1 MKKLVLLILSVFVY
15 MLQIDCNKTDEEIKE
30 IPITTNSEEALNHFI
45 KGRDLWENMH
55 IPEAALILDSAVMKD
70 SSFAMAYYYLAYSQN
85 DVTKLIEYLNKAK
98 SHVDKISEGEKLFI
112 LGINEELNNRY
123 GEAREIYKKLVV
135 LFPGDKRAHGQLAWH
150 YYRGGEFQSAIDSYK
165 KAFEIDS
172 NFAPTYN
179 MIGYCYSNLD
189 NFNEAEIALK
199 KYSELMPDEA
209 NPHDSYAEILMK
221 QGKFDESIKEY
232 QKALSIDP
240 NFSVSFIGLGT
251 DFVFKGN
258 YEKGRE
264 QFQKLLDAPYDDGYR
279 TIAYESLAY
288 SYIFENK
295 YHDAINEL
303 QKAYDLAKMNEDFTG
318 MSGYIS
324 MIGDI
329 LLEYGKHDEA
339 RKKYLNALELIQNS
353 RTAPEELKIEA
364 KKTFLLDEAFV
375 ALKKSEIAVAKDKA
389 EDYLKQT
396 LKSNNPREIKVY
408 HGLSGMIALYEK
420 RYDNA
425 VNELL
430 QANQRNP
437 RILFKIAEAYEDLG
451 NKEKAKE
458 FFLKTAN
465 FNEIST
471 NYAFVRNKA
480 FKKLEEYK

>member
-1 MKKLVLLILSVFVY
+1 MKKLILLFLSVFVY
-15 MLQIDCNKTDEEIKE
+15 TLQIDCNKADEEIKE
-30 IPITTNSEEALNHFI
+30 ISITTNSKEALNHFI

-70 SSFAMAYYYLAYSQN
+70 SSFAMAYYYLAYSQS
-85 DVTKLIEYLNKAK
+85 DLTKLLEYYNKAK

-123 GEAREIYKKLVV
+123 DEAREIYKKLVV

-150 YYRGGEFQSAIDSYK
+150 YYRRGEFQSAINSYK
-165 KAFEIDS
+165 KAIEIDP

-240 NFSVSFIGLGT
+240 NLSASFLGLGT
-251 DFVFKGN
+251 DFIFKGN

-303 QKAYDLAKMNEDFTG
+303 QKAYDLAKMNEDFIYYDWTLEKG
-318 MSGYIS
+318 ISYYMFSDGYVDQFGGPKGRKFMKKNFKRLILDIQDYP
-324 MIGDI
+324 MNKQKDI
-329 LLEYGKHDEA
+329 LEK
-339 RKKYLNALELIQNS
+339 N
-353 RTAPEELKIEA
+353 LKEWMGNLPQVDDI
-364 KKTFLLDEAFV
+364 LV
-375 ALKKSEIAVAKDKA
+375 MGMRIIMNNDKFTMN
-389 EDYLKQT
+389 K
-396 LKSNNPREIKVY
+396 
-408 HGLSGMIALYEK
+408 
-420 RYDNA
+420 
-425 VNELL
+425 
-430 QANQRNP
+430 
-437 RILFKIAEAYEDLG
+437 G
-451 NKEKAKE
+451 N
-458 FFLKTAN
+458 
-465 FNEIST
+465 
-471 NYAFVRNKA
+471 
-480 FKKLEEYK
+480 